1 MSDGLCWG
9 SQSSF
14 IWDSPVVP
22 QAWLLALTSTHHALL
37 PSLSLLPLASY
48 CQSGRRENR
57 FLLLALAEVT
67 ELIDELLCLS
77 RKTSLIALLW
87 LSWQHSA
94 FYELKSEGLF
104 GAQFCLFMM
113 DSSCIFYVCCCYI
126 IAISINFWLVYWLWI
141 YNDFTS

>member
-9 SQSSF
+9 PQSRF
-14 IWDSPVVP
+14 IWESPVVL
-22 QAWLLALTSTHHALL
+22 QAWPLALTSTHHALL
-37 PSLSLLPLASY
+37 PSLSLPPLVSY
-48 CQSGRRENR
+48 CQRGRRKNR

-67 ELIDELLCLS
+67 ELINELPCLS

-87 LSWQHSA
+87 LGWQHSA

-113 DSSCIFYVCCCYI
+113 DSSCIFYVWCYI

-141 YNDFTS
+141 YNEFTS

>member
-9 SQSSF
+9 SQNSS
-14 IWDSPVVP
+14 IWDFPVVP
-22 QAWLLALTSTHHALL
+22 QAWPLALTSTHNALL
-37 PSLSLLPLASY
+37 PSLSLPPLVSS

-57 FLLLALAEVT
+57 FLLLALAEVI
-67 ELIDELLCLS
+67 EVINEFPCLS

-87 LSWQHSA
+87 LGWQRSA
-94 FYELKSEGLF
+94 FYELKREGLF

-126 IAISINFWLVYWLWI
+126 VVISINSWLVYWLWI